1 MLLFKDISGKRIDTL
16 AHTLNILKKNPSV
29 EIHVGSDSQ
38 SVGKQTIYCTVIAYR
53 FGNRGV
59 HYVLSK
65 TAVPLINDMWTRL
78 WKEAELSIEVA
89 EWISKLVPLKIE
101 IDMDYN
107 EDENFQSYK
116 LISSA
121 KGWANS
127 LGYKVNV
134 KPHNQIATRAAD
146 HHCK

>member
-116 LISSA
+116 LISAA

>member
-65 TAVPLINDMWTRL
+65 TAVPLISDMWTRL

-116 LISSA
+116 LISAA

>member
-65 TAVPLINDMWTRL
+65 TAVPLISDMWTRL

-116 LISSA
+116 LISAA

-134 KPHNQIATRAAD
+134 KPNNQIATRAAD